1 MKVAIYARVS
11 TSGKG
16 QDTEVQARELREYA
30 ARRNWTVVEEFA
42 DTGFSGAKESRPAL
56 DEMLKAAKR
65 RKFDAILCWKLD
77 RIGRSLKHLVNLLAE
92 MEAVGVALVS
102 FSDNLDLSTPQGRL
116 MFQIIGA
123 MAEFERSLICERVKA
138 GIAHRKAQGKKF
150 GARTAKRLDMAEV
163 TRMRE
168 GGASMAEIAR
178 ALNVSA
184 GTIHSRLNAA
194 RTEAA

>member
-1 MKVAIYARVS
+1 MRVAIYSRVS
-11 TSGKG
+11 TNGKG

-30 ARRNWTVVEEFA
+30 ARRNRTIVAEFA
-42 DTGFSGAKESRPAL
+42 DSGFSGAKESRPAL
-56 DEMLKAAKR
+56 DEMLKAANR

-138 GIAHRKAQGKKF
+138 GIAHRKAQGKKV
-150 GARTAKRLDMAEV
+150 RR
-163 TRMRE
+163 
-168 GGASMAEIAR
+168 SHNQ
-178 ALNVSA
+178 AL
-184 GTIHSRLNAA
+184 GHG
-194 RTEAA
+194 

>member
-1 MKVAIYARVS
+1 
-11 TSGKG
+11 
-16 QDTEVQARELREYA
+16 
-30 ARRNWTVVEEFA
+30 
-42 DTGFSGAKESRPAL
+42 
-56 DEMLKAAKR
+56 
-65 RKFDAILCWKLD
+65 
-77 RIGRSLKHLVNLLAE
+77 LVNLLAE

-150 GARTAKRLDMAEV
+150 GGRTAKRLDMAEV

-168 GGASMAEIAR
+168 GGASMAEIAK

-194 RTEAA
+194 RTAAA